1 MGRGANTENCSAK
14 SPGRHQ
20 GNGGMGSR
28 DEKEKTGK
36 SKEWISSAL
45 ERVRKKQESVSHS
58 VGALSEE
65 WLERLWWRSSSA
77 ADSAVSLEYYMIAL
91 QGVC

>member
-1 MGRGANTENCSAK
+1 
-14 SPGRHQ
+14 
-20 GNGGMGSR
+20 MGSR
-28 DEKEKTGK
+28 DEKGKTGK

-45 ERVRKKQESVSHS
+45 GRVRKNKSRFLTLWVHM
-58 VGALSEE
+58 SEE
-65 WLERLWWRSSSA
+65 WLERLWWKSVCA